1 METLHL
7 LLMRCTLSMKC
18 CYYIPKGRTFQDRET
33 THQDRETTHQNR
45 EKTALPR
52 SLSRLTGDNRYRKKR
67 TLPQRTAARV
77 FVCQLF
83 IPTGRVRHRMGRRD
97 NRDRCTSR
105 CNHHNTNRPQQSCC
119 SNTPRRT
126 GISRHQSHP
135 ADPLWSL
142 RHRCC
147 L

>member
-33 THQDRETTHQNR
+33 TRQNR
-45 EKTALPR
+45 GKTSRTR
-52 SLSRLTGDNRYRKKR
+52 SLFPVDRSQVQIKR

-83 IPTGRVRHRMGRRD
+83 IPTGSVKRRMGRRD

-126 GISRHQSHP
+126 GTSRHQSHP
-135 ADPLWSL
+135 VDPLWSL
-142 RHRCC
+142 QHHCC